1 MSNLNINK
9 IMIMGILD
17 KDPNIST
24 THNGKNVSNLLI
36 VTDESYTNTEGTKVE
51 KYEKH
56 KIVAWG
62 RQAERCKELKKG
74 DKVYIEGK
82 NQTRRTD
89 SSIVTE
95 IVATLV
101 QK

>member
-1 MSNLNINK
+1 MNLNINK
-9 IMIMGILD
+9 VIIVGKLD
-17 KDPNIST
+17 KDPNIGET
-24 THNGKNVSNLLI
+24 NNGKTVANLLV
-36 VTDESYTNTEGTKVE
+36 VTDESYTNKEKVKVE
-51 KYEKH
+51 KYERH

-62 RQAERCKELKKG
+62 RQAELCKNFKKG

>member
-1 MSNLNINK
+1 VDLNINK
-9 IMIMGILD
+9 VIVVGKLD
-17 KDPNIST
+17 KDPNIGET
-24 THNGKNVSNLLI
+24 TNGKTVANLLI
-36 VTDESYTNTEGTKVE
+36 ITDESYTNVEKKKVE
-51 KYEKH
+51 KYERH

-62 RQAERCKELKKG
+62 RQAELCKALKKG

-95 IVATLV
+95 IVATTV